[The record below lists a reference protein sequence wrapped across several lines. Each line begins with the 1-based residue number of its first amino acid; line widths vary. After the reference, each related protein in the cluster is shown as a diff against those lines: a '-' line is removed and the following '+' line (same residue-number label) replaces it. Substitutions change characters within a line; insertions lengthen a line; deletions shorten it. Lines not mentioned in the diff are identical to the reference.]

1 VTTSTTQVATTS
13 SLISTP
19 KPKVDIIWWIQQI
32 LGETFDTLLF
42 ENYGCTGRGF
52 FNPHEKNAGQPV
64 DAVDKAINKW
74 KKCSQCSMDVLFS
87 ENSGTI
93 MYECPVDQTCGSSGI
108 EKAICECDKQFA
120 ETLKTIKERN
130 NGELK
135 LLNTNLPAENCATS
149 EGGISGELFCCQ
161 KITGSF
167 SMYNDAKFCCEDS
180 TLHSIGSCAND
191 EGIKFNKN

>member
-93 MYECPVDQTCGSSGI
+93 MYECPVDQTCGRLNPQKYILEYFKGLLESKKRS
-108 EKAICECDKQFA
+108 ANA
-120 ETLKTIKERN
+120 TN
-130 NGELK
+130 NSRK
-135 LLNTNLPAENCATS
+135 LFKP
-149 EGGISGELFCCQ
+149 
-161 KITGSF
+161 
-167 SMYNDAKFCCEDS
+167 
-180 TLHSIGSCAND
+180 
-191 EGIKFNKN
+191 